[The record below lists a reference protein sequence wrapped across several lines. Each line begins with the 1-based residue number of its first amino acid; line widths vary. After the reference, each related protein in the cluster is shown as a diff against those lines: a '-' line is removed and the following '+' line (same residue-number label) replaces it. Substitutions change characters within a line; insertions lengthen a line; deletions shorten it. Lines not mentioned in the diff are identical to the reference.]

1 LLLREISVA
10 AAAGSARFCHHAG
23 MFRTLALSTIA
34 LVLAACAGAPAP
46 LPMADKPLVIA
57 HRGASGH
64 LPEHTLEAYALAID
78 MGADYIEPDLVMTKD
93 GVPIARHE
101 NELSDTTDVAA
112 KFPGRKAAKTIDG
125 RAVEGWFSEDFT
137 LAEIKTLRAKERV
150 AGRSRAND
158 GRFGVPTLAE
168 VLALANSKGAQRG
181 RVVGVYPE
189 TKHPSYFR
197 GIGLAIE
204 PALLNALSAA
214 GRNRADGAVFIQSF
228 EVGNL
233 QALKSQT
240 RVPLVQLLG
249 EPDERPFDQELAG
262 TALTYADMAT
272 GAGLRAIA
280 AYAAGVGPF
289 KAYIVPMDRDGRVGP
304 PTDFVARA
312 QAAGLKV
319 HPYTFRSDAPFLPA
333 AYAGDPA
340 AEYCLFFDLGVDG
353 VFTDFPDAALK
364 ARDELCPMR

>member
-1 LLLREISVA
+1 MVRRIA
-10 AAAGSARFCHHAG
+10 P
-23 MFRTLALSTIA
+23 LAIA
-34 LVLAACAGAPAP
+34 LTLAACAASPPPA
-46 LPMADKPLVIA
+46 ADKPLVIA

-112 KFPGRKAAKTIDG
+112 KYPGRKAAKTIDG
-125 RAVEGWFSEDFT
+125 RAAEGWFSEDFT
-137 LAEIKTLRAKERV
+137 LAEIRTLRAKERV

-158 GRFGVPTLAE
+158 GKFAVPTLAE
-168 VLALANSKGAQRG
+168 VLELANRKGAARG

-197 GIGLAIE
+197 GIGLPIE
-204 PALLNALSAA
+204 PALLRALSDA
-214 GRNRADGAVFIQSF
+214 GRNRADGGVFIQSF

-233 QALKSQT
+233 QALAGETQ
-240 RVPLVQLLG
+240 VPLVQLLG
-249 EPDERPFDQELAG
+249 GPDERPYDQELAG
-262 TALTYADMAT
+262 APLTYGDMAT
-272 GAGLRAIA
+272 DAGLRAIA
-280 AYAAGVGPF
+280 RYAAGIGPF
-289 KAYIVPMDRDGRVGP
+289 KAYIVPMDRDGRTAA

-312 QAAGLKV
+312 HAAGLKV
-319 HPYTFRSDAPFLPA
+319 HSYTFRSDAPFLPA
-333 AYAGDPA
+333 AYGGDPA
-340 AEYCLFFDLGVDG
+340 AEYCLFFGLGVDG
-353 VFTDFPDAALK
+353 VFSDFPDAALK